1 MSEWIRDTMPL
12 VGQQVEALNHDGD
25 VLTAVFHGDQWSLK
39 INSTGWFPAS
49 LDAVRAWRPV
59 VKFVGEAVDHPPHY
73 NQVPGI
79 ECIDVVKHF
88 DFVLGNVIKYAWRA
102 GSKADKLEDL
112 KKMLWYAAFAVREE
126 EAKRENAD

>member
-25 VLTAVFHGDQWSLK
+25 VLAAVFHGDQWSLK

-73 NQVPGI
+73 NQVPEI
-79 ECIDVVKHF
+79 ECIQVVRWF
-88 DFVLGNVIKYAWRA
+88 DFNRGNAIKYIWRA
-102 GSKADKLEDL
+102 GYKGNPIEDL
-112 KKMLWYAAFAVREE
+112 EKAIWYLQDEIKRLKG
-126 EAKRENAD
+126 EA

>member
-1 MSEWIRDTMPL
+1 MSEWIRDAMPL

-25 VLTAVFHGDQWSLK
+25 VVKAVFRGDGWSLDTDRFGWFQAPVTAVK
-39 INSTGWFPAS
+39 
-49 LDAVRAWRPV
+49 AWRPR
-59 VKFVGEAVDHPPHY
+59 FMGEAVDHPPHY

-102 GSKADKLEDL
+102 GNKNDRLEDL
-112 KKMLWYAAFAVREE
+112 KKMLWYAQFAVTEE
-126 EAKRENAD
+126 EKRENAG

>member
-25 VLTAVFHGDQWSLK
+25 VLAAVFHGDRWSLK

-59 VKFVGEAVDHPPHY
+59 VKFVGEVDHPAHY

-102 GSKADKLEDL
+102 GNKNDRLEDL
-112 KKMLWYAAFAVREE
+112 KKMLWYAQFAVTEE
-126 EAKRENAD
+126 EKRENAG

>member
-1 MSEWIRDTMPL
+1 VSEWIRDTMPL
-12 VGQQVEALNHDGD
+12 VGQQVEVLDHDGD
-25 VLTAVFHGDQWSLK
+25 VLAAVFHGDQWSLE

-102 GSKADKLEDL
+102 GNKNDRLEDL
-112 KKMLWYAAFAVREE
+112 KKMLWYAQFAVTEE
-126 EAKRENAD
+126 EKRENAG

>member
-25 VLTAVFHGDQWSLK
+25 VLAAVFHGDQWSLK

-59 VKFVGEAVDHPPHY
+59 VKFVGEVDHPAHY

-102 GSKADKLEDL
+102 GNKNDRLEDL
-112 KKMLWYAAFAVREE
+112 KKMLWYAQFAVTEE
-126 EAKRENAD
+126 EKRENTD

>member
-1 MSEWIRDTMPL
+1 MSDWIKDTNPL
-12 VGQQVEALNHDGD
+12 VGQQVEVLDHDGD
-25 VLTAVFHGDQWSLK
+25 VLTAVFHGDVWSLDMG
-39 INSTGWFPAS
+39 GWFQAPVT
-49 LDAVRAWRPV
+49 AVKAWRPR
-59 VKFVGEAVDHPPHY
+59 FVGEAVDHPPHY